1 MVISTSDAM
10 MLIIS
15 AVALLVLAYIIQKTR
30 IGRALRAVSFDRDT
44 AQLMGIDSTRII
56 QLAFCPVR
64 HPGGH
69 RRCVPGH

>member
-30 IGRALRAVSFDRDT
+30 IGRALRARF
-44 AQLMGIDSTRII
+44 L
-56 QLAFCPVR
+56 
-64 HPGGH
+64 
-69 RRCVPGH
+69 